1 MSVSHISLF
10 IYLRCLLLPRLCACV
25 PGAFL
30 AVTSMPACRLMDCE
44 LGIWIET
51 LLVTP
56 PPAGDTAHL
65 LLLLQPVLILG
76 LHGALP
82 PPLLIIPAGICVT
95 SILELSMNFCEVNNA
110 RKRS

>member
-1 MSVSHISLF
+1 M
-10 IYLRCLLLPRLCACV
+10 PRLCVCV

-82 PPLLIIPAGICVT
+82 PPLLVIPAENCVT